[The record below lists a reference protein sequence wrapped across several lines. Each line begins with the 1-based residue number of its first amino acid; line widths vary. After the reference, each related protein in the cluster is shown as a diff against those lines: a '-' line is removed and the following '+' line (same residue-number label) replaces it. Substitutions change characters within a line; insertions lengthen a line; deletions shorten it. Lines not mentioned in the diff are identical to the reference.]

1 MSPYNND
8 ENNTDIEKVAKI
20 DDELSDIAKVIAHRF
35 KGTKK
40 SLSNLELQLV
50 WDDDPNPDWYPW
62 NSTFRSNELIHEYFE
77 KNQMRKFIPP
87 KFTWGVDHPDY
98 VTMFLRKNE
107 KNKTNYP
114 KG

>member
-35 KGTKK
+35 KGAKK

-77 KNQMRKFIPP
+77 KNRMRKFIPP

-98 VTMFLRKNE
+98 VS
-107 KNKTNYP
+107 P
-114 KG
+114 KKLKK